1 MGSEAFG
8 LSSVTD
14 TVLEQTTTL
23 SGRPQKAG
31 RKATGWLFVSPAII
45 IMLIIGL
52 FPFFWSLYV
61 SVLNLTGSN
70 RAGDFVWFANYERL
84 FADARVWAAFGR
96 TLLILAVAL
105 PLELIFGLL
114 LAMHFQAD
122 RPFKRLFVALLVLP
136 AVVSPMVAGS
146 MWRLMFDHKFG
157 PFNQIIGWIAGEPM
171 VLLWV
176 IKPHLAFWAI
186 IIAEVWQWTPFMFVI
201 LLAALADVDREQL
214 EAAEIDGAGR
224 FRVFFR
230 IVLPAIA
237 PVLAIALLIRG
248 LDLFRIFDAV
258 WQLTR
263 GGPGNKTETVSIFMY
278 IRGFQSFD
286 TSYTAAMVVVVLIV
300 LSVVVVAIL
309 KRLRIAR

>member
-1 MGSEAFG
+1 M
-8 LSSVTD
+8 TD
-14 TVLEQTTTL
+14 AVLTQTKL
-23 SGRPQKAG
+23 SGRSLKTG
-31 RKATGWLFVSPAII
+31 RRAIGWRFVTPAVAL
-45 IMLIIGL
+45 MLLIGI
-52 FPFFWSLYV
+52 FPFFWSLAV
-61 SVLNLTGSN
+61 SFQNITGSN
-70 RAGDFVWFANYERL
+70 RAGIWVGFANYERL
-84 FADARVWAAFGR
+84 LSDMRFWVAFGR

-114 LAMHFQAD
+114 LALHFQAD

-157 PFNQIIGWIAGEPM
+157 PINQIIAWFAGEPV

-176 IKPHLAFWAI
+176 IKPYLAFWAI
-186 IIAEVWQWTPFMFVI
+186 IITEVWQWTPFMFVLI
-201 LLAALADVDREQL
+201 LAALANVDREQL
-214 EAAEIDGAGR
+214 EAAEIDGARR
-224 FRVFFR
+224 FRVFFK
-230 IVLPAIA
+230 IVLPAIM

-248 LDLFRIFDAV
+248 LDVFRIFDAV

-263 GGPGNKTETVSIFMY
+263 GGPGNKTETLSIFMY

-286 TSYTAAMVVVVLIV
+286 TSYTAAAVVIVLLV
-300 LSVVVVAIL
+300 LSVAVTLLL

>member
-1 MGSEAFG
+1 
-8 LSSVTD
+8 
-14 TVLEQTTTL
+14 
-23 SGRPQKAG
+23 
-31 RKATGWLFVSPAII
+31 
-45 IMLIIGL
+45 MLVIGL

-70 RAGDFVWFANYERL
+70 RAGDFIWLSNYQKL

-105 PLELIFGLL
+105 PLELLFGLL
-114 LAMHFQAD
+114 LAMHFQVD

-157 PFNQIIGWIAGEPM
+157 PFNKIIGWIMGEPV

-176 IKPHLAFWAI
+176 INPHLAFWAI
-186 IIAEVWQWTPFMFVI
+186 LIAEVWQWTPFMFVI
-201 LLAALADVDREQL
+201 LLAALANVDREQL

-286 TSYTAAMVVVVLIV
+286 TSYTAAMVVVVLVI
-300 LSVVVVAIL
+300 LSVVVVGIL

>member
-1 MGSEAFG
+1 MGGKAVG

-14 TVLEQTTTL
+14 AVLTSSKL
-23 SGRPQKAG
+23 PGRSLKTG
-31 RKATGWLFVSPAII
+31 RRAVGWRFVTPAVV
-45 IMLIIGL
+45 LILLIGL
-52 FPFFWSLYV
+52 FPFFWSLAV
-61 SVLNLTGSN
+61 SFQNITGSN
-70 RAGDFVWFANYERL
+70 RAGTWVGLLNYERL
-84 FADARVWAAFGR
+84 FADARLWAAFGR

-105 PLELIFGLL
+105 PLELVFGLL
-114 LAMHFQAD
+114 LALHFQVD

-157 PFNQIIGWIAGEPM
+157 PINQIIAWFAGEPV

-176 IKPHLAFWAI
+176 IKPYLAFWAI
-186 IIAEVWQWTPFMFVI
+186 IITEVWQWTPFMFV
-201 LLAALADVDREQL
+201 LVLAALANVDREQL

-224 FRVFFR
+224 FRVFFK
-230 IVLPAIA
+230 IVLPAIM

-248 LDLFRIFDAV
+248 LDVFRIFDAV

-263 GGPGNKTETVSIFMY
+263 GGPGNKTETLSIFMY

-286 TSYTAAMVVVVLIV
+286 TSYTAAVVVIVLLV
-300 LSVVVVAIL
+300 LSVAVTLLL

>member
-1 MGSEAFG
+1 VTDAVLTQTK
-8 LSSVTD
+8 LSSRSLKT
-14 TVLEQTTTL
+14 
-23 SGRPQKAG
+23 GRRAIG
-31 RKATGWLFVSPAII
+31 WRFATPAIA
-45 IMLIIGL
+45 LILLIGL
-52 FPFFWSLYV
+52 FPFFWSLAV
-61 SVLNLTGSN
+61 SFQNITGSN
-70 RAGDFVWFANYERL
+70 RAGIWVGLANYERL
-84 FADARVWAAFGR
+84 LSDLRFWAAFGR

-114 LAMHFQAD
+114 LALHFQAD

-157 PFNQIIGWIAGEPM
+157 PINQIIAWVAGEPV

-176 IKPHLAFWAI
+176 IKPYLAFWAI
-186 IIAEVWQWTPFMFVI
+186 IITEVWQWTPFMFVLI
-201 LLAALADVDREQL
+201 LAALANVDREQL

-224 FRVFFR
+224 FRVFFK
-230 IVLPAIA
+230 IVLPAIM

-248 LDLFRIFDAV
+248 LDVFRIFDAV

-263 GGPGNKTETVSIFMY
+263 GGPGNKTETLSIFMY

-286 TSYTAAMVVVVLIV
+286 TSYTAAAVVLVLFV
-300 LSVVVVAIL
+300 LSVAVTLIL